1 MTGHPQGFSRRSR
14 RDRSTGAMTCCPTR
28 GNLPWERSG
37 VGRTGRGASPAAQL
51 PRCAPRYSNHVQPY
65 CYRDRPVHAPVAS
78 ATPGFSARPCLL
90 PLPPSSVP
98 RQDMGSR
105 RRRPGGLWPRGTLV
119 RTRVPTTTTER
130 HVVPGRKSSSRW
142 LIFEHYQRWELR
154 PFEKDNKE
162 KEAVASEGSWM
173 CLPTP
178 FPFTQHT
185 PCTSGQSKL
194 WKTKLQ

>member
-1 MTGHPQGFSRRSR
+1 MESDALEGGPARQPSYP
-14 RDRSTGAMTCCPTR
+14 GAPDTQTMS
-28 GNLPWERSG
+28 NLIVIGIGLCMRLLHRPPP
-37 VGRTGRGASPAAQL
+37 ASPRDLASSPCRPL
-51 PRCAPRYSNHVQPY
+51 QP
-65 CYRDRPVHAPVAS
+65 
-78 ATPGFSARPCLL
+78 
-90 PLPPSSVP
+90 P
-98 RQDMGSR
+98 RQDMGS
-105 RRRPGGLWPRGTLV
+105 RRPGGLWPRGTLV

-142 LIFEHYQRWELR
+142 LIFEHYQRRELR

-173 CLPTP
+173 CLPAP